1 VDVDVE
7 ALEDGL
13 LVDLELVTLDAL
25 VVHADGFDHADS
37 IATPVFQVP
46 LERASAASIMG
57 PHMNLKRLALLI
69 PLLALGA
76 APRAE
81 FRLEALL
88 PETTLLFAETPS
100 APAFRDAFKKTPLAK
115 FFEDEEVR
123 AFARGAFDTALKNF
137 GDLTQDLGKDLSWE
151 KALEGISGQIALAV
165 PALLRGDKKEPDFV
179 LTFDCAGLRQRLL
192 DRLGTFTKSYEERSG
207 KKAAAWKVGDSDV
220 LTFDLDTDVHA
231 HVAILGD
238 TVVVATWKGTMEA
251 IAAASRGG
259 QPKPL
264 SKSATFLKARE
275 KAAAKEV
282 FFYADVAAFVREAKE
297 DLEEP
302 DRKFVTAL
310 GLEGFTYAAGGIS
323 IGDKGVNERF
333 FLGTGAEKK
342 GLAKFLSLKGPAAG
356 FESAPMDALQFVSF
370 SIELSELYDTML
382 EMLKSIDEFKQK
394 QMLDDIASFE
404 KEVGISIKNDLF
416 PALGTRMWWYSALPP
431 DGLIPDGVTGL
442 EIRDAARFDKCLQAV
457 LKRLPAELG
466 ELDFKGRKI
475 NYFKFAE
482 RADFDPARMFLSTVY
497 FLREGGKITISSFLG
512 GFGAANA
519 LKRHILRQERPTL
532 ATQPSVAA
540 WMGGKTD
547 GASLVVYLDIARAFT
562 TYYNT
567 FAPLATLFKD
577 MLRGENGGVDL
588 MKLPLGETVGKYL
601 GQTIHKVSVEPDGLR
616 VDGISASGTTLM
628 TAAFVGATG
637 IVLFPAISR
646 ATEDAKL
653 ATCRTQASS
662 VYFAVLNYHEEK
674 KKYPDQ
680 TGAGFFK
687 QLKDGGSLVEEPA
700 CPIGGGAYRGPAK
713 DVNTLGDEDVIFC
726 DEPANHKDGSINVLR
741 KNGSM
746 ATLKPAD
753 PEYKKALETTKG
765 K

>member
-1 VDVDVE
+1 M
-7 ALEDGL
+7 
-13 LVDLELVTLDAL
+13 T
-25 VVHADGFDHADS
+25 
-37 IATPVFQVP
+37 
-46 LERASAASIMG
+46 
-57 PHMNLKRLALLI
+57 PHMNLKRLALLV

-115 FFEDEEVR
+115 FFDDEEVR
-123 AFARGAFDTALKNF
+123 SFARGAFDTALKNF
-137 GDLTQDLGKDLSWE
+137 GDLTQEFGKDLSWE
-151 KALEGISGQIALAV
+151 KVIEGVSGQIAVAV
-165 PALLRGDKKEPDFV
+165 PTLIRGDKREPDFV
-179 LTFDCAGLRQRLL
+179 LTLDCAGIRQRLL
-192 DRLGTFTKSYEERSG
+192 DRLAAFSKSYEERSG
-207 KKAAAWKVGDSDV
+207 KKAAAWKAGDADV
-220 LTFDLDTDVHA
+220 LTFDLDSDVHV
-231 HVAILGD
+231 HVTVLGD
-238 TVVVATWKGTMEA
+238 TVIITTWKGTMEA
-251 IAAASRGG
+251 IAAAARGG

-264 SKSATFLKARE
+264 SRSTSFLKARE
-275 KAAAKEV
+275 KVAAKEV
-282 FFYADVAAFVREAKE
+282 FFYADVAGFVREAKE

-310 GLEGFTYAAGGIS
+310 GLEGFTFAAGGIS

-333 FLGTGAEKK
+333 FLGTAGDRK

-356 FESAPMDALQFVSF
+356 FDSAPQDALQFVSF

-382 EMLKSIDEFKQK
+382 EMLKSLDEFKQK

-404 KEVGISIKNDLF
+404 KEVGISLKNDLF
-416 PALGTRMWWYSALPP
+416 PALGPRMWWYSALPP

-466 ELDFKGRKI
+466 ELDFRGKKI
-475 NYFKFAE
+475 NYFKFSE

-497 FLREGGKITISSFLG
+497 FLREGDKITISSFLG

-519 LKRHILRQERPTL
+519 LKRHILRRERPTL
-532 ATQPSVAA
+532 ATQASVAA

-547 GASLVVYLDIARAFT
+547 GASLVVYLDIARAFS

-567 FAPLATLFKD
+567 LAPLATLFKG
-577 MLRGENGGVDL
+577 MLKGEGGGADL

-628 TAAFVGATG
+628 TATFVAAAG
-637 IVLFPAISR
+637 IVLYPAVSR
-646 ATEDAKL
+646 AAEDQKL
-653 ATCRTQASS
+653 SACRTQASS
-662 VYFAVLNYHEEK
+662 VYFAVLSYHEEK
-674 KKYPDQ
+674 KKYPDK
-680 TGAGFFK
+680 TGADFFK
-687 QLKDGGSLVEEPA
+687 QLKEGGALADAPA
-700 CPIGGGAYRGPAK
+700 CPISGGAYRGPAK

-741 KNGSM
+741 RNGSM

-753 PEYKKALETTKG
+753 PEYKKALESTKG